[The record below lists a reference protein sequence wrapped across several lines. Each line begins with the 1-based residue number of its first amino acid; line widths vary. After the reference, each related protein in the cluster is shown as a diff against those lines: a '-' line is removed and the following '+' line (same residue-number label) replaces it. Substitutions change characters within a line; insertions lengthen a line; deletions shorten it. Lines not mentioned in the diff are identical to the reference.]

1 VLLSNDPCNKEL
13 PMQTTLSSDLANQIR
28 RQCGENVFLCYQC
41 QKCSSGC
48 PVAEYFDLAP
58 KSGLN
63 KHIIDPGAII
73 GKIEQEKGSLWQ
85 ETLPAKH

>member
-1 VLLSNDPCNKEL
+1 
-13 PMQTTLSSDLANQIR
+13 MQTTLSSDLANQIR

-58 KSGLN
+58 NQLMRAIQLGQKDMALKSKTLWLC
-63 KHIIDPGAII
+63 AIC
-73 GKIEQEKGSLWQ
+73 
-85 ETLPAKH
+85 